1 MWMYEPDNS
10 VLPDGPPELAGLAGT
25 AGLQARLTELQ
36 QQLELERTGRGR
48 SAAQADR
55 LREQLRLAEQDAD
68 CAR

>member
-1 MWMYEPDNS
+1 MM
-10 VLPDGPPELAGLAGT
+10 LPDGPPELAGLAGT

-48 SAAQADR
+48 SGAQADR